1 MLRLALIALMI
12 SLGVGVLALI
22 PGVPA
27 GAGRISMILSGLLL
41 VFAIVS
47 AALGLLAG
55 EAVF

>member
-1 MLRLALIALMI
+1 MLALI
-12 SLGVGVLALI
+12 LGV
-22 PGVPA
+22 PT
-27 GAGRISMILSGLLL
+27 GAGRISLILSGLLL

>member
-1 MLRLALIALMI
+1 MLRLALIALVI
-12 SLGVGVLALI
+12 SLGGGMLALI
-22 PGVPA
+22 LGVPT
-27 GAGRISMILSGLLL
+27 GAGRISLILSGLLL